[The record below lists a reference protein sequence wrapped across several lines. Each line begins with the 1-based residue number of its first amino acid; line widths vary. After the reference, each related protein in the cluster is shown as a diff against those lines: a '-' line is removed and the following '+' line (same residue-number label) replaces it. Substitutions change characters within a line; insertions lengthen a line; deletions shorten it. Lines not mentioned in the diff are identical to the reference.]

1 MSFPK
6 RPSKPPGPVVAG
18 GSRPPRSLSDAAA
31 EAHAIAGGIVRPSA
45 APSSMNARK
54 TVMLVD
60 DDAAARGR
68 LKALLEPHY
77 TVVEAKD
84 GMEAVEL
91 LGTIAPP
98 NMVVTDVVMPRLD
111 GFSFAKILRGNPL
124 LRRIPVLF
132 VSSRNSP
139 TDVTQAI
146 SLGAVQYITKTT
158 PVSEIVSKIRKI
170 LL

>member
-1 MSFPK
+1 M
-6 RPSKPPGPVVAG
+6 
-18 GSRPPRSLSDAAA
+18 
-31 EAHAIAGGIVRPSA
+31 GII
-45 APSSMNARK
+45 
-54 TVMLVD
+54 
-60 DDAAARGR
+60 DAAARTR
-68 LKALLEPHY
+68 LKTLLEPHY

-91 LGTIAPP
+91 LGTISPP

-111 GFSFAKILRGNPL
+111 GFSLAKVLRGNPL